1 MDYVLPADPE
11 APSRTCCQGNHLD
24 AVVSSARPS
33 PRIAATSKG
42 RHRPAGDRQGRIADG
57 VLAVNGLQAEQI
69 IADLLARPEV
79 DLVHLRNVGYGC
91 YNFAVR
97 ASG

>member
-1 MDYVLPADPE
+1 MKDPPQLAGRVSGAAAE
-11 APSRTCCQGNHLD
+11 RCAGYPTPGRYPPELVGRQQ
-24 AVVSSARPS
+24 VVRAY
-33 PRIAATSKG
+33 
-42 RHRPAGDRQGRIADG
+42 DRQGRIADG

>member
-1 MDYVLPADPE
+1 M
-11 APSRTCCQGNHLD
+11 
-24 AVVSSARPS
+24 
-33 PRIAATSKG
+33 
-42 RHRPAGDRQGRIADG
+42 
-57 VLAVNGLQAEQI
+57 LAVNGLQAEQI

>member
-1 MDYVLPADPE
+1 MSGAAAERCAGYPTPGRYPPE
-11 APSRTCCQGNHLD
+11 LAGRQQ
-24 AVVSSARPS
+24 VVRAY
-33 PRIAATSKG
+33 
-42 RHRPAGDRQGRIADG
+42 DRQGRIADG